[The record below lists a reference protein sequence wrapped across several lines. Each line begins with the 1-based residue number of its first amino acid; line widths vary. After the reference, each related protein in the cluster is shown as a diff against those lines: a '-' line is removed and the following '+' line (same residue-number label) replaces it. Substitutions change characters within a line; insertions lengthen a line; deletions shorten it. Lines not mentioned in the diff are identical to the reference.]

1 MDGRVPER
9 RRRPKPGRSG
19 NPSGRPEGGATS
31 VARVVQQELERL
43 VAGDPGLG
51 DEGPITRRRRL
62 VRALLDAIERCDARA
77 AKSFRAPERRRKG
90 RGEAMNPER
99 PPGVLEDRAN
109 EEISG
114 QAETRGGNYPAE
126 RNDDASLQD
135 PRIARVSGRLT
146 FGTLRE

>member
-62 VRALLDAIERCDARA
+62 VRALLDAIERCDAR
-77 AKSFRAPERRRKG
+77 
-90 RGEAMNPER
+90 
-99 PPGVLEDRAN
+99 GVGA
-109 EEISG
+109 
-114 QAETRGGNYPAE
+114 
-126 RNDDASLQD
+126 
-135 PRIARVSGRLT
+135 
-146 FGTLRE
+146 